1 MSKDPLVY
9 DVWRHIATYLTP
21 SELRRAISTNHALH
35 DIAMD
40 TIYGKVRWTRLD
52 YDMVKS
58 LKSLQNPRI
67 AKRVHRLDVRLWFL
81 KFQFDESLQ
90 RHFERLPKFK
100 LQNLSDSQENSTQ
113 VHERLADLK
122 RGGIDA
128 TIRVMESA
136 MNNLQEL
143 YECSLDARWLPS
155 EALPL
160 MHAVYRTFSQNQLR
174 KLELRCQDIEELGN
188 PATMCHLINL
198 RELSLEIVGPPKHSP
213 SEQAQMI
220 QMAEFMSKLDLCSF
234 SLSTSP
240 HSDYSAFFAALGR
253 FPHLRKLVLRVDLS
267 EESLSDPYP
276 LLCFL
281 HRVSPQLESFQFQ
294 PRFSDR
300 NYVSLFASLIQAPYI
315 LSDLQTLT
323 ISNVPDFDLVLSLLR
338 RSKETIAAVTL
349 EDSLDLQQL
358 QEIVLALTHDGK
370 GTLKTLGIKIQV
382 LSPAIFDLLSRR
394 LPNLRDL
401 QVVYNAIGG
410 SYLDDDEREVHPPIE
425 DVTVIEIFNVGE
437 PGSPPRYR
445 HWALQKLSVWMNQV
459 HEALSEE
466 EEGIM
471 FSVAHAS
478 PRITTIRGETFINA
492 ATGSGIGGAL
502 EIGYGE
508 VQVSKCL
515 ISGTSIVLLE
525 VPSSEDLGKFL
536 VFLSKWLEK
545 ASEMDLK
552 IAGVIYIHSINN
564 IIHAL
569 DSLPFLGSLD
579 AGCASSFQSIVL
591 VTSMWGTGTNNV
603 HSQRECQL
611 ITEHWKPFL
620 DRGST
625 AVRFLNTTHSALSIL
640 SNLLPC
646 NRGTPPTG
654 CSQRIDAQPENGHY
668 PHVSL
673 LAALLCAS
681 SFSSFGGSGVDVWK
695 EAVRATLTIMN
706 PPATYQG
713 HRYLFLYIASF
724 AAELL
729 FAISVQVEEGLSYL
743 EVADTVYYLN
753 QYMAQ
758 TKGAL
763 ERLEILVTSS
773 RLSIPHSGPQA
784 EGNTPLKTTVVQA
797 GSVSL
802 HGLNR
807 IVHLQQSIARVE
819 SLVKVGLANCATVPL
834 APRPLKETVS
844 DIAPITVEPLPSNIR
859 SEKPP
864 YPKLVFDARL
874 LSHSPKNS
882 PATPTHWKPNSTY
895 VDKGSTRA
903 SPVIQFDC
911 ATYPSSLMTSFLEE
925 NGQRE
930 FKPSFSSLAPF
941 IPEDTFTAT
950 PTRCLSAGD
959 ATSINKSNAS
969 LTSDTSLRSN
979 SISTHNNSNIFDI
992 PRPFPIPGTP
1002 ASTPYPVDNDDN
1014 VNQSPRRTTSN
1025 GTSSY
1030 LSSLIGLYVDQL
1042 PETKADVW
1050 LSNRETATVTIY
1062 VNQLFRVE
1070 GDHFHGAIN
1079 GSNSVGGLG
1088 NVYHGGGDVFNGS
1101 IHGCN
1106 VGGRSNSNA
1115 VTNELNEAIRLVADY
1130 KPGAA

>member
-1 MSKDPLVY
+1 MK
-9 DVWRHIATYLTP
+9 LT
-21 SELRRAISTNHALH
+21 
-35 DIAMD
+35 
-40 TIYGKVRWTRLD
+40 LD
-52 YDMVKS
+52 
-58 LKSLQNPRI
+58 
-67 AKRVHRLDVRLWFL
+67 
-81 KFQFDESLQ
+81 
-90 RHFERLPKFK
+90 
-100 LQNLSDSQENSTQ
+100 
-113 VHERLADLK
+113 
-122 RGGIDA
+122 
-128 TIRVMESA
+128 
-136 MNNLQEL
+136 
-143 YECSLDARWLPS
+143 
-155 EALPL
+155 
-160 MHAVYRTFSQNQLR
+160 
-174 KLELRCQDIEELGN
+174 DIEPGDTVVAVLG
-188 PATMCHLINL
+188 T
-198 RELSLEIVGPPKHSP
+198 V
-213 SEQAQMI
+213 
-220 QMAEFMSKLDLCSF
+220 
-234 SLSTSP
+234 
-240 HSDYSAFFAALGR
+240 
-253 FPHLRKLVLRVDLS
+253 
-267 EESLSDPYP
+267 ES
-276 LLCFL
+276 
-281 HRVSPQLESFQFQ
+281 
-294 PRFSDR
+294 
-300 NYVSLFASLIQAPYI
+300 
-315 LSDLQTLT
+315 
-323 ISNVPDFDLVLSLLR
+323 
-338 RSKETIAAVTL
+338 
-349 EDSLDLQQL
+349 
-358 QEIVLALTHDGK
+358 GK
-370 GTLKTLGIKIQV
+370 
-382 LSPAIFDLLSRR
+382 S
-394 LPNLRDL
+394 
-401 QVVYNAIGG
+401 
-410 SYLDDDEREVHPPIE
+410 
-425 DVTVIEIFNVGE
+425 
-437 PGSPPRYR
+437 
-445 HWALQKLSVWMNQV
+445 
-459 HEALSEE
+459 
-466 EEGIM
+466 
-471 FSVAHAS
+471 
-478 PRITTIRGETFINA
+478 TFINA

-753 QYMAQ
+753 QQLTRLLPLTPKGALPSRSRRRPHSPQLALLKDCKLHIEATRQFFEETTLFGLQGVIDRIEARISGRSSNEYEPSLAESQYSSLESYTSQYSRGSVLHQDGAQWMSNLQRADRFLEIRYMAQ

-1088 NVYHGGGDVFNGS
+1088 NVYHGDVFNGS

>member
-40 TIYGKVRWTRLD
+40 TIYGEVRWTRLD

-90 RHFERLPKFK
+90 RHFERLPKLK
-100 LQNLSDSQENSTQ
+100 LQNLSDGQENSTQ

-323 ISNVPDFDLVLSLLR
+323 ISNVLDFDLVLSLLR
-338 RSKETIAAVTL
+338 RNKETIVDVTL
-349 EDSLDLQQL
+349 ADSLDLQQL
-358 QEIVLALTHDGK
+358 QEIVFTLAHNGK
-370 GTLKTLGIKIQV
+370 GTLKTLYIEIQV
-382 LSPAIFDLLSRR
+382 LSPAVFDLLSRR

-425 DVTVIEIFNVGE
+425 DATVIEIFNIGE

-445 HWALQKLSVWMNQV
+445 HWALQKLSVWMTQV
-459 HEALSEE
+459 HEGLSEE

-478 PRITTIRGETFINA
+478 PRITTIRGET
-492 ATGSGIGGAL
+492 
-502 EIGYGE
+502 
-508 VQVSKCL
+508 
-515 ISGTSIVLLE
+515 
-525 VPSSEDLGKFL
+525 
-536 VFLSKWLEK
+536 
-545 ASEMDLK
+545 
-552 IAGVIYIHSINN
+552 
-564 IIHAL
+564 
-569 DSLPFLGSLD
+569 
-579 AGCASSFQSIVL
+579 
-591 VTSMWGTGTNNV
+591 
-603 HSQRECQL
+603 
-611 ITEHWKPFL
+611 
-620 DRGST
+620 
-625 AVRFLNTTHSALSIL
+625 VR
-640 SNLLPC
+640 
-646 NRGTPPTG
+646 
-654 CSQRIDAQPENGHY
+654 
-668 PHVSL
+668 
-673 LAALLCAS
+673 
-681 SFSSFGGSGVDVWK
+681 
-695 EAVRATLTIMN
+695 
-706 PPATYQG
+706 
-713 HRYLFLYIASF
+713 
-724 AAELL
+724 
-729 FAISVQVEEGLSYL
+729 
-743 EVADTVYYLN
+743 
-753 QYMAQ
+753 
-758 TKGAL
+758 
-763 ERLEILVTSS
+763 
-773 RLSIPHSGPQA
+773 
-784 EGNTPLKTTVVQA
+784 
-797 GSVSL
+797 
-802 HGLNR
+802 
-807 IVHLQQSIARVE
+807 
-819 SLVKVGLANCATVPL
+819 
-834 APRPLKETVS
+834 
-844 DIAPITVEPLPSNIR
+844 
-859 SEKPP
+859 
-864 YPKLVFDARL
+864 
-874 LSHSPKNS
+874 
-882 PATPTHWKPNSTY
+882 
-895 VDKGSTRA
+895 
-903 SPVIQFDC
+903 
-911 ATYPSSLMTSFLEE
+911 
-925 NGQRE
+925 
-930 FKPSFSSLAPF
+930 
-941 IPEDTFTAT
+941 
-950 PTRCLSAGD
+950 
-959 ATSINKSNAS
+959 
-969 LTSDTSLRSN
+969 
-979 SISTHNNSNIFDI
+979 
-992 PRPFPIPGTP
+992 
-1002 ASTPYPVDNDDN
+1002 
-1014 VNQSPRRTTSN
+1014 
-1025 GTSSY
+1025 
-1030 LSSLIGLYVDQL
+1030 
-1042 PETKADVW
+1042 
-1050 LSNRETATVTIY
+1050 
-1062 VNQLFRVE
+1062 
-1070 GDHFHGAIN
+1070 
-1079 GSNSVGGLG
+1079 
-1088 NVYHGGGDVFNGS
+1088 
-1101 IHGCN
+1101 
-1106 VGGRSNSNA
+1106 
-1115 VTNELNEAIRLVADY
+1115 
-1130 KPGAA
+1130 